1 MASNEN
7 DGEIVR
13 TSGGAAAGSA
23 AARVR
28 SESVDFRRNFFSRNE
43 KKNVTDSSDE
53 SGGYY
58 ILTFLISWYL
68 VGKLGFYRLTSS
80 PLSILPCLRN
90 KCWWWWYSVLG
101 KRNVKFNNTEK
112 QYACKLHSL
121 LFLLS
126 LCHKYLLLISQLTY
140 SLHHPLFCFLK
151 IFLMGPKVE

>member
-43 KKNVTDSSDE
+43 KNVTDSSDE

-68 VGKLGFYRLTSS
+68 VGKWGFYCLTSS
-80 PLSILPCLRN
+80 SLSILPCLRN

-121 LFLLS
+121 LCLLFW
-126 LCHKYLLLISQLTY
+126 CHKYLLLMSRLSVDNFIILYFAS
-140 SLHHPLFCFLK
+140 
-151 IFLMGPKVE
+151 